1 MKRNFAVIYIREQ
14 NTYNFAK
21 ERCNRTI
28 RNNMSKTIYYL
39 GAGASY
45 GKRDESGGILEGIP
59 VVSEIP
65 ARFDLFR
72 DSISKA
78 VVSPGEINFWDLF
91 RTNAH
96 DVEQSRQRMLE
107 DIDSLIAGIQEHATI
122 DTYARKL
129 YLTQNQ
135 RDFEKLKDVLCIFF
149 LWEQAGHGPD
159 DRYDTFL
166 ANVLEMPHLNLP
178 HDISILSWNYDSQ
191 IEQAYRSYGK
201 AQGLIV
207 YEKNTVGQWP
217 ELTDY
222 GRIIKLNG
230 RASLVDSPIIHV
242 ILNDKRL
249 PLALQLIII
258 YDHIHIDTREIG
270 FQFTNHLSFA
280 WEEANFKDK
289 WLSTIKATIED
300 TEQVVVIGYS
310 FPFFNREM
318 DRLVFRNMPKLEK
331 VYVQDINTAAVRQAM
346 QAVLPT
352 NMSVST
358 IPISDCGQFYLPA
371 EL

>member
-1 MKRNFAVIYIREQ
+1 M
-14 NTYNFAK
+14 
-21 ERCNRTI
+21 
-28 RNNMSKTIYYL
+28 
-39 GAGASY
+39 
-45 GKRDESGGILEGIP
+45 
-59 VVSEIP
+59 
-65 ARFDLFR
+65 
-72 DSISKA
+72 
-78 VVSPGEINFWDLF
+78 
-91 RTNAH
+91 
-96 DVEQSRQRMLE
+96 
-107 DIDSLIAGIQEHATI
+107 
-122 DTYARKL
+122 
-129 YLTQNQ
+129 
-135 RDFEKLKDVLCIFF
+135 
-149 LWEQAGHGPD
+149 
-159 DRYDTFL
+159 
-166 ANVLEMPHLNLP
+166 
-178 HDISILSWNYDSQ
+178 
-191 IEQAYRSYGK
+191 
-201 AQGLIV
+201 
-207 YEKNTVGQWP
+207 
-217 ELTDY
+217 
-222 GRIIKLNG
+222 
-230 RASLVDSPIIHV
+230 VDSPIIHA

-352 NMSVST
+352 KMSVST

>member
-1 MKRNFAVIYIREQ
+1 
-14 NTYNFAK
+14 
-21 ERCNRTI
+21 
-28 RNNMSKTIYYL
+28 MSKTIYYL

-45 GKRDESGGILEGIP
+45 GKRDDFGGILEGIP
-59 VVSEIP
+59 VISEIP

-72 DSISKA
+72 DSISK
-78 VVSPGEINFWDLF
+78 VVVPKGNINFWDWF
-91 RTNAH
+91 RTNSY
-96 DVEQSRQRMLE
+96 DVEQSKQRMLE
-107 DIDSLIAGIQEHATI
+107 DIDSLITGILEHATI

-129 YLTQNQ
+129 YLTQNE
-135 RDFEKLKDVLCIFF
+135 RAFEKLKDVLCIFF

-159 DRYDTFL
+159 NRYDTFL
-166 ANVLEMPHLNLP
+166 ANVLEMPNLNLP

-191 IEQAYRSYGK
+191 IELAYRSYGK

-230 RASLVDSPIIHV
+230 RASVVDSPIIHA
-242 ILNDKRL
+242 ILNNKKL

-270 FQFTNHLSFA
+270 FQFKNHLSFA
-280 WEEANFKDK
+280 WEEAYYKDK
-289 WLSTIKATIED
+289 WLSTINATIED

-310 FPFFNREM
+310 FPYFNREI
-318 DRLVFRNMPKLEK
+318 DRHVFRNMPKLEK

-346 QAVLPT
+346 QAVLPADL
-352 NMSVST
+352 SVST
-358 IPISDCGQFYLPA
+358 IPISDCGQFYLPG

>member
-1 MKRNFAVIYIREQ
+1 
-14 NTYNFAK
+14 
-21 ERCNRTI
+21 
-28 RNNMSKTIYYL
+28 MSKTVYYL

-45 GKRDESGGILEGIP
+45 GKRDESGRILEGIP

-65 ARFDLFR
+65 ERFAEFR
-72 DSISKA
+72 KSFLK
-78 VVSPGEINFWDLF
+78 VVVPHDEINFWGLF
-91 RTNAH
+91 RAKSY

-107 DIDSLIAGIQEHATI
+107 DIDSLVTGIQEHATI

-135 RDFEKLKDVLCIFF
+135 KDFEKLKDVLCIFF

-159 DRYDTFL
+159 NRYDTFL
-166 ANVLEMPHLNLP
+166 ANVLEMPYLNLP

-201 AQGLIV
+201 AHGLIV
-207 YEKNTVGQWP
+207 YEKNTEERWP

-230 RASLVDSPIIHV
+230 RASLVDSPIIHA
-242 ILNDKRL
+242 ILNNKEL

-258 YDHIHIDTREIG
+258 YDHIHIDTSEIG
-270 FQFTNHLSFA
+270 FQFKNHLSFA
-280 WEEANFKDK
+280 WENAKYKDK
-289 WLSTIKATIED
+289 WLNTIKSTIED

-310 FPFFNREM
+310 FPYFNREM
-318 DRLVFRNMPKLEK
+318 DRFVFRNMPNLQK
-331 VYVQDINTAAVRQAM
+331 VYVQDKNTTAVRLAM
-346 QAVLPT
+346 QAVLPI
-352 NMSVST
+352 NSSVPI
-358 IPISDCGQFYLPA
+358 IPVDDCGQFYLPG